1 MPDPVKPRRRYDSSR
16 RQEQAAGTR
25 WAVLQSA
32 RRLFLERG
40 YAATTVAAIAAEA
53 GVSVET
59 VYKAFGNKPG
69 LVKSVFDVS
78 IVGDDEPVPF
88 IQRERVRRIQEEPHG
103 RRKLA
108 LYGEHLAETAP
119 RSVPVQLL
127 VREAAATDR
136 GAADVWRQMTAE
148 RLTGM
153 TMFATALYDG
163 GYLRPGVSVDEARDV
178 LWTYN
183 SAEIYDLLVLQRGW
197 EPDRYGRW
205 VADALAAAL
214 LPST

>member
-1 MPDPVKPRRRYDSSR
+1 MSEHVKPRRRYDSSR
-16 RQEQAAGTR
+16 RREQAAGTR
-25 WAVLQSA
+25 RAVLEAA
-32 RRLFLERG
+32 RRLFLDQG

-69 LVKSVFDVS
+69 LVKAVFDVS
-78 IVGDDEPVPF
+78 IVGDDEPVPLVE
-88 IQRERVRRIQEEPHG
+88 RERVRRIQQEPDPG
-103 RRKLA
+103 RKLA
-108 LYGEHLAETAP
+108 IYGEHLAETAP

-127 VREAAATDR
+127 VRDAAATDP
-136 GAADVWRQMTAE
+136 GAAEVWRQMSGE

-153 TMFATALYDG
+153 TMFARDLHAG
-163 GYLRPGVSVDEARDV
+163 GHLRPGLTVDDARDV

-183 SAEIYDLLVLQRGW
+183 SAEVYDLLVLQRGW
-197 EPDRYGRW
+197 EPERYGRW

-214 LPST
+214 LP